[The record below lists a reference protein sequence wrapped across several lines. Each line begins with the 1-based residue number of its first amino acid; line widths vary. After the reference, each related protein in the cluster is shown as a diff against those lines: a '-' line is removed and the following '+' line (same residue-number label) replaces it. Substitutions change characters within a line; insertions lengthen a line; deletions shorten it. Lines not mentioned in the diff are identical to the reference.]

1 MLLRPRRYNYKN
13 IQKKRKYITN
23 INRELIF
30 GQCGLQLLQPLR
42 LTNKHISRFKI
53 FFKKGSRKTDK
64 TLRFCWFNVF
74 PHLPL
79 TKKVI
84 GSRMGKGKGKLY
96 LWYIKLPS
104 GIILVEFKNLRTGR
118 VNYFLKEVSFKI
130 SSKTQIVNLYK
141 KRIPLALKTSKKII
155 IQTFL

>member
-96 LWYIKLPS
+96 L
-104 GIILVEFKNLRTGR
+104 
-118 VNYFLKEVSFKI
+118 
-130 SSKTQIVNLYK
+130 
-141 KRIPLALKTSKKII
+141 
-155 IQTFL
+155 